1 MSANVLN
8 HPSMPVACQCMTVA
22 ADNLPP
28 NELPTLL
35 HQSLL
40 MWEQVFA
47 RQGSRLRELATLD
60 TARPPDSTPG
70 HI

>member
-1 MSANVLN
+1 
-8 HPSMPVACQCMTVA
+8 MTVA
-22 ADNLPP
+22 ADNAPP
-28 NELPTLL
+28 NDLPVLL

-47 RQGSRLRELATLD
+47 RQSSKPRELTTMD